1 MINSAEEFVL
11 LRSSEIKIEYDQSTH
26 DEAPICVW
34 LDVIKRY
41 PEYRTWVAHNKTV
54 PIEVLEVL
62 CGFDEKIRRDVA
74 RKRKLS
80 LALFERLANDPSSTV
95 RVAVAVNKKTPLHLL
110 EKLIHDNEAHVAE
123 IARRHYKN
131 RSNTK

>member
-110 EKLIHDNEAHVAE
+110 
-123 IARRHYKN
+123 
-131 RSNTK
+131 